1 MSFSSKFFHLP
12 TELVNIICLY
22 TGKFLLDKNKRLHS
36 IVNLYDFENIKLHID
51 KYLKI
56 AYHYNMNR
64 ERLVRI
70 LYTQKK
76 DRMYE
81 KERIRE
87 ELSLAQFANPKR
99 HPLLFLKESPVEEVI
114 VPLEKGIFC
123 ETCENK
129 LTSTELIEGK
139 RYKAR
144 QFTMINLYAFY
155 YRYMNINPYI
165 VEQKKCK
172 HCSKPIVETKDKCVY
187 QPQYKKQE
195 IISSKQNIHV
205 QKLYNNRRAEN
216 KYNHMRYYKYSK

>member
-1 MSFSSKFFHLP
+1 MSFSSKFFDLP

-22 TGKFLLDKNKRLHS
+22 SGKFVLDKNKRLHS
-36 IVNLYDFENIKLHID
+36 IVNLNDFDNIKIHID
-51 KYLKI
+51 KYPNS

-76 DRMYE
+76 DRMCE
-81 KERIRE
+81 KERISE

-99 HPLLFLKESPVEEVI
+99 HPLLFLKASPLEEVI
-114 VPLEKGIFC
+114 VPLEKDKFC
-123 ETCENK
+123 KTCENK
-129 LTSTELIEGK
+129 LTSTELIDGK
-139 RYKAR
+139 RYKPR
-144 QFTMINLYAFY
+144 QFAMINLYAFY
-155 YRYMNINPYI
+155 YQYMNINPYI

-172 HCSKPIVETKDKCVY
+172 HCLNTIVETKDKCVY

-205 QKLYNNRRAEN
+205 QKLYNNRRSEN
-216 KYNHMRYYKYSK
+216 KYNHMHYYKYSK